1 MQSSEQKAPTES
13 RAIRDPKAVK
23 IKRAIISV
31 SNKSGLA
38 DFARKL
44 KEFGVEILST
54 GGTAT
59 MLKQEG
65 IDVID
70 IASYTGFPEIMDG
83 RVKTLHPRVHGGIL
97 AARDKETH
105 QAAMQENNIE
115 SIDMVVANL
124 YPFVETLKEGGSYPE
139 CIEKIDIGGPA
150 MIRAS
155 AKNHD
160 FVTVV
165 TDPQDY
171 NKVLEN
177 MTENDGATTYSLRR
191 QLAANA
197 FSLTATYDANISSW
211 LAAQIDE
218 NEFPRRIS
226 FSGNW
231 RETLR
236 YGENPHQRAAIY
248 MDGSNRPGVALANQ
262 VQGKQLSYN
271 NLNDTDAAFELVA
284 EFDDPAVVIIKHAN
298 PCGVARGPNTLEA
311 YQRALRCDPTSAYGG
326 IVALNRPLDAE
337 TAKAI
342 ISVFCEVIIAPAI
355 EHDAL
360 DILKPKQNIRVL
372 TTGAMPD
379 IKDHRRMVKTIA
391 GGLLIQ
397 DIDNGIISEDD
408 IKIVSEREPTVQEL
422 KDMFFAFKVAKHVKS
437 NAIVY
442 AKDGATCGIGAG
454 QMSRIDSTVIAA
466 RKAADAAKAAGFEH
480 SLAKGSVVAS
490 DAFFPFPDGLIA
502 AAEAGVTAVIQPGG
516 SIRDEE
522 VIEAADERGLAMVFT
537 GMRHFR
543 H

>member
-1 MQSSEQKAPTES
+1 MQSSEQKSPPQKQP
-13 RAIRDPKAVK
+13 IRDPKAIA

-31 SNKSGLA
+31 SNKDGLA

-44 KEFGVEILST
+44 QEYGIEILST
-54 GGTAT
+54 GGTAS
-59 MLKQEG
+59 MLKDEG
-65 IDVID
+65 ITVTD
-70 IASYTGFPEIMDG
+70 IATYTGFPEIMDG

-97 AARDKETH
+97 ASRDKETH
-105 QAAMQENNIE
+105 QAAMKENNIE

-124 YPFVETLKEGGSYPE
+124 YPFVETLKDGGDYNA

-160 FVTVV
+160 FVTVI

-171 NKVLEN
+171 EKVLEN
-177 MTENDGATTYSLRR
+177 MAENDGATTYPLRR
-191 QLAANA
+191 RLAANA
-197 FSLTATYDANISSW
+197 LALTATYDANISSW
-211 LAAQIDE
+211 LASQVDE

-248 MDGSNRPGVALANQ
+248 LDGTARPGVALATQ
-262 VQGKQLSYN
+262 IQGKQLSYN

-284 EFDDPAVVIIKHAN
+284 EFDEPAVAIIKHAN
-298 PCGVARGPNTLEA
+298 PSGVACAANTLEA
-311 YQRALRCDPTSAYGG
+311 YKRALLCDPTSAYGG
-326 IVALNRPLDAE
+326 IVALNRPLNAE
-337 TAKAI
+337 TAKKI
-342 ISVFCEVIIAPAI
+342 ISVFCEVIIAPSI

-379 IKDHRRMVKTIA
+379 LTTKRRMVKSIA
-391 GGLLIQ
+391 GGLLVQ
-397 DIDNGIISEDD
+397 DYDNGQISEDEMR
-408 IKIVSEREPTVQEL
+408 IVSEREPTEEEL
-422 KDMFFAFKVAKHVKS
+422 EDMFFAFKVAKHIKS

-442 AKDGATCGIGAG
+442 AKNGATCGIGAG

-466 RKAADAAKAAGFEH
+466 HKAAEAAKAAGLEH

-522 VIEAADERGLAMVFT
+522 VIEAADERGLAMIFT
-537 GMRHFR
+537 GIRHFK